1 MRLCRERRSCESGP
15 VMGPVC
21 RLSSVVRGLFH
32 QSVLHIMVHGS
43 CVFACRESIALGSAR
58 SSPTGLATSAKARDK

>member
-32 QSVLHIMVHGS
+32 QSVLCTSWFIWIMRTVES
-43 CVFACRESIALGSAR
+43 RELIALAR
-58 SSPTGLATSAKARDK
+58 LARRHRARHVG

>member
-32 QSVLHIMVHGS
+32 QSVLHIISSWFMWIMVHAYG
-43 CVFACRESIALGSAR
+43 RESRES
-58 SSPTGLATSAKARDK
+58 